1 MIAPTVPLRLTP
13 EDKLDALRHLDTG
26 STWRSLDDQRYCLR
40 CSHVI
45 DGRQIEVVGGTRP
58 LGPLRL
64 ACPTEGCAA
73 TPNEW
78 VLPVHR
84 GRRTISRAT
93 VRRRV
98 DPPVERNKRWWG
110 HAAFASVRYGAD
122 IATDCRAVLSKL
134 RPFPSPR
141 FSSLL

>member
-1 MIAPTVPLRLTP
+1 MMTPSVPLHLTA
-13 EDKLDALRHLDTG
+13 EDKLDALRHLDHGAPWT
-26 STWRSLDDQRYCLR
+26 SLDDQRYCLR

-45 DGRQIEVVGGTRP
+45 TGRQIEVTGGTRP

-64 ACPTEGCAA
+64 ACPTEGCTA

-84 GRRTISRAT
+84 RKRTLRRSAKPEGLQRPQRKSTG
-93 VRRRV
+93 
-98 DPPVERNKRWWG
+98 WFG
-110 HAAFASVRYGAD
+110 HAAFSFVRQIAGV
-122 IATDCRAVLSKL
+122 ATDCRSVLSKL
-134 RPFPSPR
+134 RPFPPPR